1 MSDKI
6 IGLRSPAAC
15 PNIIQPQFFLDQTVV
30 FVVSQQQS
38 RPVSSSARTTHIIDG
53 FFQVVSNKLA
63 TYTSTPTPP
72 QCASN
77 LLLCIRRRNTCC
89 CSRRSSSSSHSF
101 SHALKHIAV
110 LVQLQV
116 GYVVLFT
123 IATTTKVLKKPLL
136 FQRRAPSTSSV
147 FFKLERKNGPCVCRL
162 LEALFLQQFLNDV
175 SDQHIHT
182 PPRRQQALNFKC
194 QFFFSLLKHLI

>member
-6 IGLRSPAAC
+6 IGLRSLAAC
-15 PNIIQPQFFLDQTVV
+15 PNIIQPQFFFDQTVV

-38 RPVSSSARTTHIIDG
+38 RLVSSSARTTHIIDG

-63 TYTSTPTPP
+63 KYIHIHTNTTTVRVEFTT
-72 QCASN
+72 
-77 LLLCIRRRNTCC
+77 IRRRNTCC
-89 CSRRSSSSSHSF
+89 CSRRSSSSHSF

-123 IATTTKVLKKPLL
+123 ISTTTKVLKKPQL
-136 FQRRAPSTSSV
+136 FQRRAPSTSTV
-147 FFKLERKNGPCVCRL
+147 FSSLREKMVPVCAGFWRNY
-162 LEALFLQQFLNDV
+162 FCNK
-175 SDQHIHT
+175 S
-182 PPRRQQALNFKC
+182 
-194 QFFFSLLKHLI
+194 